1 MGRWWSFVWRGGVAL
16 LALWLVGFKGA
27 QQVKWIGPDPV
38 LEFLLIIGAG
48 ILVFS
53 DSVHGIVQTYR
64 QPATE
69 KRMRKIEKTLLACL
83 RALGE
88 ESAAVDTFSLGAS
101 VYVYRRRKWFG
112 MARPMKRIRR
122 YRLAEY
128 PQESLIKW
136 SDGKGVIGKAAR
148 EGMPQ
153 HADWTKISSLWNT
166 DKAAAEKAYHLLPEA
181 DRWGFSLGDFRQ
193 VASKYVEA
201 IAVPILNQDGSK
213 VLGVLGIDVPYRDEK
228 EHSPV
233 LASAGAKRIATACAI
248 GLREVLDG

>member
-1 MGRWWSFVWRGGVAL
+1 MGRIWSFVWRGGVAL
-16 LALWLVGFKGA
+16 LALWLVGLKGA

-38 LEFLLIIGAG
+38 LEFLLVIGAG

-53 DSVHGIVQTYR
+53 DNVQAIVQIYR
-64 QPATE
+64 RPAVE

-88 ESAAVDTFSLGAS
+88 ESTSIDTFTLGAS
-101 VYVYRRRKWFG
+101 VYVYRRRGWFSG
-112 MARPMKRIRR
+112 ARPLKRIRR

-136 SDGKGVIGKAAR
+136 SDRKGVIGKAAT
-148 EGMPQ
+148 EGMFQ
-153 HADWTKISSLWNT
+153 HADWTKLSPLWNI
-166 DKAAAEKAYHLLPEA
+166 DREAAEERYQHLSDAE
-181 DRWGFSLGDFRQ
+181 RWGFSRDEFRQ

-213 VLGVLGIDVPYRDEK
+213 VLGVLGIDVPYRDER
-228 EHSPV
+228 EYSPV
-233 LASAGAKRIATACAI
+233 LTSAAVKRVATACAI